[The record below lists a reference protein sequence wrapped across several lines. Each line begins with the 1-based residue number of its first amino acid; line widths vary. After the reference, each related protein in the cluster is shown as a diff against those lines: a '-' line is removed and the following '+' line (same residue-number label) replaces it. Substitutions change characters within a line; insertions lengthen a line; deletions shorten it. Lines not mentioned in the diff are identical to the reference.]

1 MKKNRL
7 LALAPAMIGAAI
19 FGSSHVGLASDHD
32 DGETDSKSR
41 ALNLTD
47 HYVFKSGSDLSLV
60 MYFNPRALA
69 GTQYLMSPN
78 ARYEFHLAKVASKTA
93 APSTADD
100 FVFRFEAGAADAAGV
115 QPVTLTILK
124 NGAVV
129 GTHTGKSTDFATS
142 KANTNLTI
150 NNGSAGGVGFKYFV
164 GMRADSFHFDVT
176 RFFQVRAYL
185 ASRFFGGAGG
195 NGNASA
201 SLDKN
206 CKGDDFLALL
216 GGGRVE
222 KSPPDDDRV
231 NLFNPPSCAPDFT
244 KNYNVTSIA
253 LNVPIAD
260 LGGTVFDTWSTISVK
275 Q

>member
-1 MKKNRL
+1 MKRNRL
-7 LALAPAMIGAAI
+7 LALAPAMISAAI
-19 FGSSHVGLASDHD
+19 LGTSHVGLASDHD

-100 FVFRFEAGAADAAGV
+100 FVFRFEAGAADAGGV

-129 GTHTGKSTDFATS
+129 GTHTGKSTDFASS
-142 KANTNLTI
+142 KANTNQSLTI
-150 NNGSAGGVGFKYFV
+150 NTGSAGGVGFKYFV

-176 RFFQVRAYL
+176 RFFQVRAFL

-195 NGNASA
+195 NGNKDTPFPAPTC
-201 SLDKN
+201 DGKT
-206 CKGDDFLALL
+206 FLSGA
-216 GGGRVE
+216 GAHNYSVDGVH
-222 KSPPDDDRV
+222 
-231 NLFNPPSCAPDFT
+231 LFNPPSCAPDFT

-260 LGGTVFDTWSTISVK
+260 LDGTVFDTWSTISVK